1 MKKGFTLSEV
11 LVTLGIIGVIS
22 ILTVPAVMKSYR
34 KKVYVS
40 KLKQTYSLI
49 TDATKAIMTDEQA
62 DSFYETSA
70 GVSSNCT
77 TASNQRG
84 ACYFLRTY
92 FKTVKENCNVLSADT
107 DAARAKL
114 CVSVGSNKK
123 PTDADAYT
131 NLSGGNAGS
140 LAGQYCVQTTSG
152 AAICQNYR
160 LKNGKANITFNIDIN
175 GPDKP
180 NITGYD
186 VFYFEVKTDGTL
198 VDYDE
203 SNADNCGVSSSAG
216 CFERIVRDG
225 WKITY

>member
-11 LVTLGIIGVIS
+11 LVTLGIVGVIS
-22 ILTVPAVMKSYR
+22 VLTVPAVMKNYR

-40 KLKQTYSLI
+40 KLKQTYSQI
-49 TDATKAIMTDEQA
+49 TDATRAIMADEQA
-62 DSFYETSA
+62 DSFYQTTA

-77 TASNQRG
+77 DPANPKG
-84 ACYFLRTY
+84 ACYFLRNY
-92 FKTVKENCNVLSADT
+92 FKTIKENCNVLTADT

-123 PTDADAYT
+123 PTDRDAYT
-131 NLSGGNAGS
+131 NLLGGNAGT
-140 LAGQYCVQTTSG
+140 LYGQYCVQTTSG
-152 AAICQNYR
+152 AAICQGYR
-160 LKNGKANITFNIDIN
+160 LKNGLPNVTFNIDIN
-175 GPDKP
+175 GPEKP

-186 VFYFEVKTDGTL
+186 VFYLEVKPDGTL

-203 SNADNCGVSSSAG
+203 NNADNCGISTSAG

-225 WKITY
+225 WKINY